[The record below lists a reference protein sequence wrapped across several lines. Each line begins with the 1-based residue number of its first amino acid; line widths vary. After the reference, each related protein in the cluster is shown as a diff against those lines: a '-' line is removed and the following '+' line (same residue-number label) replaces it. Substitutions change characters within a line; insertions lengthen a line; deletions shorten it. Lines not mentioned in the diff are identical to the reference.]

1 MATYNVELRQ
11 RISGTFGDTI
21 YLKANWNNLD
31 NKPSTFTPTAH
42 THGNVSNDGK
52 IGSTAGLIIK
62 TGTSGLLEALAAGS
76 SGQFLGHDGTWKD
89 LPAISL
95 AEGYGDSINPYAS
108 KTAKYVL
115 AAPNATNGSPTFRL
129 LVASD
134 IPALAYRA
142 STWVPSWT
150 DVTSKPTTFAPII
163 GSGAADAVAG
173 NDSRLTDARSASDV
187 YAWAKAATK
196 PAYTNTEVG
205 AAATSHA
212 HGSITTDGKIGTTAN
227 LIVQTGT
234 GGALTTKAAGTTAQ
248 FLRGDGSWATPPDN
262 QGVTSVA
269 GTLPIASSG
278 GTTPTISL
286 AANYGDTQNP
296 FASKTAK
303 YFLAAPNAAAGA
315 PTFRAI
321 VASDIP
327 TLNQNTT
334 GSSGST
340 TGNAATATKLATT
353 RAITVGPT
361 AKNFDGSAAIT
372 YTLAEIGINVVTTC
386 PVAAA
391 TAGQINVYTGAAC
404 ATKYANWL
412 YFET

>member
-76 SGQFLGHDGTWKD
+76 SGQFLGHDVTWKD

-95 AEGYGDSINPYAS
+95 AEGYGDSTNPY
-108 KTAKYVL
+108 
-115 AAPNATNGSPTFRL
+115 
-129 LVASD
+129 
-134 IPALAYRA
+134 
-142 STWVPSWT
+142 
-150 DVTSKPTTFAPII
+150 
-163 GSGAADAVAG
+163 
-173 NDSRLTDARSASDV
+173 
-187 YAWAKAATK
+187 
-196 PAYTNTEVG
+196 
-205 AAATSHA
+205 
-212 HGSITTDGKIGTTAN
+212 
-227 LIVQTGT
+227 
-234 GGALTTKAAGTTAQ
+234 
-248 FLRGDGSWATPPDN
+248 
-262 QGVTSVA
+262 
-269 GTLPIASSG
+269 
-278 GTTPTISL
+278 
-286 AANYGDTQNP
+286 
-296 FASKTAK
+296 ASKTAK
-303 YFLAAPNAAAGA
+303 YFLAAPNAAAGV

-334 GSSGST
+334 GS
-340 TGNAATATKLATT
+340 AAKLTTT
-353 RAITVGPT
+353 RAITIGPT